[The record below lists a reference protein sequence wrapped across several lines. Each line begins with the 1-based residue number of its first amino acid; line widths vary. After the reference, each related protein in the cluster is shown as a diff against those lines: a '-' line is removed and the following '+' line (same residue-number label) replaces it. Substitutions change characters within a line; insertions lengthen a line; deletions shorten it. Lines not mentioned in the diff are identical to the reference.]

1 MRTVT
6 FFDTREELRELTG
19 LPGDNHD
26 QALWD
31 AGFNLDDWDFGFV
44 CDEIWAEDGWYNGDS
59 RYFEHWLLDRMSS
72 YCVGYDHVEYAGKHY
87 YVLHH
92 A

>member
-1 MRTVT
+1 MKTAI
-6 FFDTREELRELTG
+6 FFDTSEELRELTG

-44 CDEIWAEDGWYNGDS
+44 SDTDWKDGWWDDTGS
-59 RYFEHWLLDRMSS
+59 YFEHWLLNNMSCH
-72 YCVGYDHVEYAGKHY
+72 CVGYEHVEYGGKHY
-87 YVLHH
+87 YMLYHS
-92 A
+92 